1 MKLIQWIASSLRLK
15 LLSMFIILSSVP
27 LIVVGLIS
35 YHKSYT
41 VVSNHN
47 KASTQ
52 LVADQLARNIDIMF
66 EDTERLLELGKNPQV
81 LQYLYSQSES
91 YPEAKAILQTYNLYR
106 ETYKYDKV
114 LNISF
119 VNFYGK
125 GISERKGVF
134 KLERNPLR
142 NPYFQYLVQYP
153 DAILRI
159 PHSAPSAENN
169 RLDGFAY
176 PKQNALSIIATVKER
191 ITHEVIGFIV
201 IDLNDSFIDDF
212 LTNTIIKNSGFFYIN
227 DQHGTTLFRPTANP
241 TSSTI
246 IDQIRSVP
254 LHLQHGSF
262 ILSAK
267 SKPQFVVYST
277 SNQTGW
283 KIIGVAP
290 FQEIIAE
297 ANGIRQLII
306 ISVLLSAFFAIS
318 LYFFL
323 NNRLILPIQVLMN
336 KMRKAANGYLEAK
349 VTPTGSDEIAD
360 LGKSFNI
367 MLEKI
372 KTLIEKSIRENEQVK
387 IAELRTLQAQINPH
401 FLYNTLESIIWMA
414 EAEKKASVIKLVQAL
429 SKFFRLSLNKGFD
442 WVSIKTE
449 LEHAQNY
456 LVIQQM
462 RYHDFL
468 NYEIRVDGELQDY
481 PILKMTLQ
489 PLVENAIY
497 HGIKNKRGQGLISIQ
512 GYVEGTDIILTVQDN
527 GIGMP
532 AGRLAQLREELEKP
546 VGCRST
552 KDGEQEGGF
561 GLLNVHHRIRL
572 YFGQSYGVEM
582 ESTYMEGSKFM
593 IRIPKRKGEL
603 TVEKGDDGR

>member
-1 MKLIQWIASSLRLK
+1 MKLVQWITSSLRLK

-52 LVADQLARNIDIMF
+52 LAADQLARNIDIMF

-91 YPEAKAILQTYNLYR
+91 YAEAKAILQTYNLYR

-125 GISERKGVF
+125 GLSERKGVF

-159 PHSAPSAENN
+159 PHAAPYAEQNQ
-169 RLDGFAY
+169 LDGFVY
-176 PKQNALSIIATVKER
+176 PKQNALSIMTTVKER
-191 ITHEVIGFIV
+191 ITQEVIGFIV
-201 IDLNDSFIDDF
+201 IDMNDAFIDDF
-212 LTNTIIKNSGFFYIN
+212 LTTTKIKDSGFFYIN
-227 DQHGTTLFRPTANP
+227 DQYGQTLFKPPSEQATPAVIEQINSMSVHARKDSFNL
-241 TSSTI
+241 ST
-246 IDQIRSVP
+246 
-254 LHLQHGSF
+254 G
-262 ILSAK
+262 A
-267 SKPQFVVYST
+267 KPQFVVYST
-277 SNQTGW
+277 SKQTGW
-283 KIIGVAP
+283 QIVGAAPLQKIL
-290 FQEIIAE
+290 AE
-297 ANGIRQLII
+297 ANSIRQLII

-323 NNRLILPIQVLMN
+323 NNRLIFPIQILMN
-336 KMRKAANGYLEAK
+336 KMRKAASGYLEAK
-349 VTPTGSDEIAD
+349 VSPAGSDEIAD
-360 LGKSFNI
+360 LGQSFNT
-367 MLEKI
+367 MLEQI
-372 KTLIEKSIRENEQVK
+372 KGLMQQSIKENEQVK

-414 EAEKKASVIKLVQAL
+414 EADKKESVIKLVQAL
-429 SKFFRLSLNKGFD
+429 SKFFRLSLNNGFD
-442 WVSIKTE
+442 WVTIQTE
-449 LEHAQNY
+449 LEHARNY

-462 RYHDFL
+462 RYHDIL
-468 NYEIRVDGELQDY
+468 SYEIQVDPELQHY

-489 PLVENAIY
+489 PLIENAIY
-497 HGIKNKRGQGLISIQ
+497 HGIKNKRGQGLILIQACADETSI
-512 GYVEGTDIILTVQDN
+512 VLTVHDN
-527 GIGMP
+527 GIGMSEEQ
-532 AGRLAQLREELEKP
+532 LAQLREALEQSADFHSAPKQ
-546 VGCRST
+546 
-552 KDGEQEGGF
+552 EQEGGF
-561 GLLNVHHRIRL
+561 GLMNVHHRIRL
-572 YFGQSYGVEM
+572 YFGPSYGVEM
-582 ESTYMEGSKFM
+582 ESTYMEGSTFK
-593 IRIPKRKGEL
+593 IRIPKSKEVRH
-603 TVEKGDDGR
+603 

>member
-1 MKLIQWIASSLRLK
+1 MLKIVQWIASSLRLK

-27 LIVVGLIS
+27 LIIVGLIS
-35 YHKSYT
+35 YQKSYT

-52 LVADQLARNIDIMF
+52 LAADQLARNIDIMF

-91 YPEAKAILQTYNLYR
+91 YTEVKAILQTYSLYR

-125 GISERKGVF
+125 GLSERKGVF

-159 PHSAPSAENN
+159 PHAAPYAEHN

-176 PKQNALSIIATVKER
+176 PKQNALSIISTVKER

-201 IDLNDSFIDDF
+201 IDMNDAFIDDF
-212 LTNTIIKNSGFFYIN
+212 LRTTTIKDSGFFYIN
-227 DQHGTTLFRPTANP
+227 DQYGQTLFKPAADQA
-241 TSSTI
+241 SLAI
-246 IDQIRSVP
+246 INQINSFP
-254 LHLQHGSF
+254 LHAQQDSF
-262 ILSAK
+262 NLSAG

-277 SNQTGW
+277 SKQTGW
-283 KIIGVAP
+283 KIIGAAP

-297 ANGIRQLII
+297 ANSIRQLII
-306 ISVLLSAFFAIS
+306 ISVSLSAFFAIS

-323 NNRLILPIQVLMN
+323 NNRLIHPIQILMN
-336 KMRKAANGYLEAK
+336 KMRKAANGYLEVK
-349 VTPTGSDEIAD
+349 VAPTGSDEIAD
-360 LGKSFNI
+360 LGQSFNI

-372 KTLIEKSIRENEQVK
+372 KTLIDQSIKENEQVK

-414 EAEKKASVIKLVQAL
+414 EAEKKESVIQLVQAL
-429 SKFFRLSLNKGFD
+429 SRFFRLSLNKGFD
-442 WVSIKTE
+442 WVSIQTE
-449 LEHAQNY
+449 LEHARNY

-462 RYHDFL
+462 RYHDIL
-468 NYEIRVDGELQDY
+468 TYEIKVDLELQEY

-489 PLVENAIY
+489 PLIENAIY
-497 HGIKNKRGQGLISIQ
+497 HGIKNKRGQGLVSIG
-512 GYVEGTDIILTVQDN
+512 GYADDTSIVLTVQDN
-527 GIGMP
+527 GAGMTP
-532 AGRLAQLREELEKP
+532 ERLAQLREELEQP
-546 VGCRST
+546 AGSRSLL
-552 KDGEQEGGF
+552 GNEQEGGF

-572 YFGQSYGVEM
+572 YFGPSYGVEM
-582 ESTYMEGSKFM
+582 DSTYMEGSTFK
-593 IRIPKRKGEL
+593 IRIPKSKEVRH
-603 TVEKGDDGR
+603 